1 MCGCERVN
9 GYVCGSHCQ
18 WQGCTRDGQR
28 HTDHCLNG
36 DRIEPYY
43 SCWYDGEKP
52 QRDLS
57 TAHHLVRLER
67 VA

>member
-1 MCGCERVN
+1 MCPCDRSR
-9 GYVCGSHCQ
+9 GYICSTHCQ
-18 WQGCTRDGQR
+18 WQGCTRDGQL

-43 SCWYDGEKP
+43 SCWYDGEEP
-52 QRDLS
+52 VENSQTL
-57 TAHHLVRLER
+57 AHALR